1 MSTIPR
7 HNLVVLGATGALGS
21 AVVDAA
27 GRDGQPVIAIA
38 RDAGALST
46 LRAHHPHADITTLAA
61 SVGSDGQA
69 AALAQRL
76 RELDRPLSGVV
87 AAICGDCGR
96 GRVLDEPAEFLR
108 RRLDEDL
115 LPHLFAARHLLPLL
129 ASHGNGGYVLIGGP
143 GAEHPWAG
151 YGHRSI
157 GAAALQMLARV
168 LHDEARAFPVHVQ
181 LLAVDSPA
189 RTEANARHACTGWPG
204 ADAIARRALDMLDPR
219 ERRPA
224 QAVVSYAAAQPL
236 GFDPW
241 SDDIDGPPAGTPVS
255 RAAPPGSTGTQEH
268 PQEHPQEQA
277 QETERPHDPL
287 PARCL
292 QDARSLLG
300 RLGAPD
306 ADPDQE
312 PEPEPKAKPNQE
324 TSPR

>member
-1 MSTIPR
+1 MSIVPR
-7 HNLVVLGATGALGS
+7 HSLVVIGATGAIGQ

-27 GRDGQPVIAIA
+27 VKAAQPVIAVA
-38 RDAGALST
+38 RNAAALEALRERHPGA
-46 LRAHHPHADITTLAA
+46 DLAIVDA
-61 SVGSDGQA
+61 SVGSDGEA

-76 RELDRPLSGVV
+76 RDLDRPVSGVV
-87 AAICGDCGR
+87 AAIRGDIER
-96 GRVLDEPAEFLR
+96 GRLLDQPEEFLR

-129 ASHGNGGYVLIGGP
+129 AEHGHGGYVLIGGP

-151 YGHRSI
+151 YGHYSI
-157 GAAALQMLARV
+157 GAAALRMLARV
-168 LHDEARAFPVHVQ
+168 LHDEARTLPVRVQ
-181 LLAVDSPA
+181 LLAIDSPA
-189 RTEANARHACTGWPG
+189 RTDANARHACSNWPG
-204 ADAIARRALDMLDPR
+204 ADSIAQRVLALLDPQD
-219 ERRPA
+219 RRPP
-224 QAVVSYAAAQPL
+224 QAVVSYDAQPL
-236 GFDPW
+236 GFDLW

>member
-189 RTEANARHACTGWPG
+189 RTETNARHACSGWPS
-204 ADAIARRALDMLDPR
+204 ADAIARRALDMLDQRGRQPT
-219 ERRPA
+219 
-224 QAVVSYAAAQPL
+224 QAVVRYGAAQPL
-236 GFDPW
+236 GFDLW
-241 SDDIDGPPAGTPVS
+241 SDDLDHSTLSAPARPQPADAPPT
-255 RAAPPGSTGTQEH
+255 AAPSRDRPPPMP
-268 PQEHPQEQA
+268 PQEP
-277 QETERPHDPL
+277 ERQRDLL

-292 QDARSLLG
+292 QDARTLLDQ
-300 RLGAPD
+300 LGGPR
-306 ADPDQE
+306 
-312 PEPEPKAKPNQE
+312 PKSNQE